1 MNIVPSGQNIFS
13 MEQRIQELRKELE
26 EIEQPDRAAI
36 WGGVQQ
42 KMGMKPRRFY
52 QNPWLRAVAASVA
65 ILLIAGAG
73 WWAHR
78 LLYGYTND
86 IPLANLSPKWQKE
99 VEQYQ
104 QVVNEKE
111 EALHL
116 ENIDRNAY
124 GEVLREL
131 ESLDSVQAQFKE
143 DFRALP
149 KDEKTI
155 QTLLRYYE
163 QKIRILEL
171 LSKEIQ
177 IKKNEQERD
186 TQQRS

>member
-1 MNIVPSGQNIFS
+1 MDSF
-13 MEQRIQELRKELE
+13 EKRIEALRAALQ

-52 QNPWLRAVAASVA
+52 QNPWLRAVAVSAAIALVAS
-65 ILLIAGAG
+65 AG

-78 LLYGYTND
+78 LLYGYAEP
-86 IPLANLSPKWQKE
+86 IPVANLSPKWQQE

-104 QVVNEKE
+104 QMVNEKE
-111 EALHL
+111 RELRL
-116 ENIDRNAY
+116 ENIDRDAY
-124 GEVLREL
+124 GEVLKEL
-131 ESLDSVQAQFKE
+131 ESLDSVQAQFNE

-149 KDEKTI
+149 KNDRTV

-177 IKKNEQERD
+177 IKKNEEERD
-186 TQQRS
+186 TQRRS